1 VANKIFATVFNA
13 NIRTLLF
20 GIGFILGTN
29 TTGAE
34 LHLFEFSFKHNS
46 SRVNIGIKSSI
57 GMLLGMA
64 DILTE

>member
-1 VANKIFATVFNA
+1 MKYSPLFFNA
-13 NIRTLLF
+13 NIRMVLF

-29 TTGAE
+29 TSGTE

-46 SRVNIGIKSSI
+46 SRVNIGIESSI